1 MKRPSAGDAKE
12 WVNVA
17 MLAAGTFFGIKILSS
32 LTDKGP
38 PGPDEQS
45 NANCSEPATLSPQ
58 QLAAMAEAIEW
69 AFHGLTEDEAE
80 VIRQIGKVNVCK
92 DLQALIV
99 AFGQRRVSVF
109 GIGPYSLPSAV
120 STYLSASDI
129 DAINTD
135 LARKGIN
142 FRF

>member
-1 MKRPSAGDAKE
+1 MRRPSAGDAGE
-12 WVNVA
+12 WVRVA
-17 MLAAGTFFGIKILSS
+17 MLAAGTYFGVKILSS

-45 NANCSEPATLSPQ
+45 NANCTEPATLSPQ

-69 AFHGLTEDEAE
+69 ALHGFTEDESE
-80 VIRQIGKVNVCK
+80 VVRQIGKVNVCK

-99 AFGQRRVSVF
+99 AFGQRRLSVF

-120 STYLSASDI
+120 ATYLSASDI
-129 DAINTD
+129 GTINSD
-135 LARKGIN
+135 LQRKGIN